1 MIAGLWRQIYTFL
14 FLLALP
20 FVYLRLLWRSK
31 RLPAYRER
39 MGQRLGAVIVPEA
52 FQRGIW
58 VHAVSFGE
66 AIVATPLVKKL
77 RAKYPHMPIVMT
89 SMTPT
94 GAAQIQ
100 KTFAEDV
107 FHAYAPYDLPW
118 CIKRFLKQAQPCL
131 AIFIETE
138 MWPNYLNLLKK
149 HGIPSMLANARLSE
163 KSARGYGRFKQL
175 TMAMLKQLSV
185 IAVQARADADRFI
198 ALGADEQRLTIT
210 GNIKFDVTIPAG
222 LLEKAAELRAQ
233 LGNHRLVWIAGS
245 THQGEEAQVLQAFAK
260 IKKQFP
266 KALLLL
272 VPRHPDR
279 FEEVI
284 ALCRSEHYSV
294 VLRSEQKACDE
305 QTDIFIGNTMGE
317 MLLFYAV
324 SDVAFVGGSM
334 INNGGHNMLEPAL
347 FAKPVISG
355 TSMFNFAKISELLI
369 DAHAMRVVNNSDQLA
384 DAVQHFFANR
394 EDAELCG
401 KHALTVVENN
411 RGALAS
417 HMKLIEA
424 LLGG

>member
-1 MIAGLWRQIYTFL
+1 RNINVIHWLKCREFGRDVNCYDLGWWFERNRGKMPPMIAGLWRQIYTLL

-20 FVYLRLLWRSK
+20 FVYLRLLWRSR

-39 MGQRLGAVIVPEA
+39 MGQRLGSVVVPKP

-77 RAKYPHMPIVMT
+77 KAQYPHLPIVMT

-100 KTFAEDV
+100 KTFGEEV
-107 FHAYAPYDLPW
+107 FHVYAPYDLPC
-118 CIKRFLKQAQPCL
+118 CIKRFLRQAQPCL

-138 MWPNYLNLLKK
+138 LWPNYLNLLKK
-149 HGIPSMLANARLSE
+149 HGIPSILANARLSE

-175 TMAMLKQLSV
+175 TMTMLKQLSA
-185 IAVQARADADRFI
+185 IAVQAKADADRFI
-198 ALGADEQRLTIT
+198 TLGADEQRLTIT

-222 LLEKAAELRAQ
+222 LIEKASELRVQ
-233 LGNHRLVWIAGS
+233 LGGNRLVWIAGS

-260 IKKQFP
+260 VKKQFP
-266 KALLLL
+266 NALLLL

-284 ALCRSEHYSV
+284 ALCRSEQYSV
-294 VLRSEQKACDE
+294 MLRSEQKACDE
-305 QTDIFIGNTMGE
+305 QTDIFVGNTMGE
-317 MLLFYAV
+317 MLLFYAA

-334 INNGGHNMLEPAL
+334 INNGGHNMLEPA
-347 FAKPVISG
+347 
-355 TSMFNFAKISELLI
+355 
-369 DAHAMRVVNNSDQLA
+369 
-384 DAVQHFFANR
+384 
-394 EDAELCG
+394 
-401 KHALTVVENN
+401 
-411 RGALAS
+411 
-417 HMKLIEA
+417 
-424 LLGG
+424 